1 MIIDAIANLSHYT
14 KLFPTI
20 PEALETMN
28 SIERQELGKNIF
40 SRVVTS
46 SFKKERPNLLKK
58 HNLRRTVNTQIF
70 KSF

>member
-28 SIERQELGKNIF
+28 SIEHQELGKNIF
-40 SRVVTS
+40 QGWLLLLSRRSDQTY
-46 SFKKERPNLLKK
+46 
-58 HNLRRTVNTQIF
+58 
-70 KSF
+70 